1 MEDVPHPSNFLFETA
16 TYRARSSTISCTVSA
31 EDVFVRLFG
40 GAQPAFWLDS
50 SMLVPGVSRWS
61 FMGGLGGPGSYLA
74 SYDASRQEIRIA
86 HDGDAS
92 PMIISKS
99 IFEFLAVRR
108 AAHKL
113 QDQADVRDI
122 PFKGGHVGYFGYELK
137 SLTCGVS
144 SQPSKYPD
152 AFFIFCTRFLAF
164 DHENGRIH
172 IVALYPEAETAL
184 SDEAALWVSKNER
197 EIQRVEPAAGLA
209 PSSLHANRAPIQFK
223 LRQGRVRYLENIEKC
238 LSAIRAGETY
248 EICLTNEITVEAEID
263 PLDLYRILRRRNPA
277 PYSAFLRLGEICVAS
292 SSPERFLR
300 IDRNLI
306 VETKPIKGTAPRH
319 EVPDED
325 ERIAEELRLDEKS
338 RAENLMIV
346 DLMRNDLGRV
356 CRIGSVHVPS
366 LMHVERYTTVHQL
379 VSTIRGELPSPND
392 IIPCISACFPGGS
405 MTGAPKIRTLKILDE
420 LEEAPRGIYSGA
432 IGYLSVCGELDL
444 NIVIRTIIC
453 RGRHLSIGCGGAIVA
468 LSEPEA
474 EFEEIL
480 LKARQP
486 IRAIVEA
493 VTGDADHSVEIR
505 GADGDAGE
513 EAVPDSAHRL
523 RLATFQDQ
531 NTIAQCVDTLL
542 TELGG
547 PAPQFDPQ
555 VAVSVAGQMATDSR
569 LGFALIM
576 EDVLTAEVIG
586 IAVVSQVTAVRASG
600 HYGILQELWV
610 DPRYRSAQ
618 NGRRLL
624 AMVDRE
630 ARARGWHMIEVSLPL
645 ADRPSAERLVAFY
658 ESMGFTSAGERR
670 RRRLP

>member
-16 TYRARSSTISCTVSA
+16 TYRAVTSTISCAVTS

-40 GAQPAFWLDS
+40 SAQPAFWLDS

-74 SYDASRQEIRIA
+74 SYDASRQEIAIA
-86 HDGDAS
+86 RDGEA
-92 PMIISKS
+92 PPKIISKS
-99 IFEFLAVRR
+99 IFEFLAIRR
-108 AAHKL
+108 AAYKL
-113 QDQADVRDI
+113 QDQADLRDI

-144 SQPSKYPD
+144 SRPSKYPD

-164 DHENGRIH
+164 DHEDGRIH

-197 EIQRVEPAAGLA
+197 EILRIEPAAAVA
-209 PSSLHANRAPIQFK
+209 PSAPHAAPIQFK
-223 LRQGRVRYLENIEKC
+223 LRQGRVRYLKNIEKC
-238 LSAIRAGETY
+238 LSEIRAGETY
-248 EICLTNEITVEAEID
+248 EICLTNEITVETEIE
-263 PLDLYRILRRRNPA
+263 PLDLYLILRRRNPA
-277 PYSAFLRLGEICVAS
+277 PYSAFLRLGDICVAS

-300 IDRNLI
+300 IDRDLI

-319 EVPDED
+319 EVPNED
-325 ERIAEELRLDEKS
+325 QRIAEELRLDEKS

-366 LMHVERYTTVHQL
+366 LMHIESYKTVHQL
-379 VSTIRGELPSPND
+379 VSTIRGELPSPDD
-392 IIPCISACFPGGS
+392 IIPCICACFPGGS
-405 MTGAPKIRTLKILDE
+405 MTGAPKIRTLKIIDE
-420 LEEAPRGIYSGA
+420 LEESPRGVYSGA

-468 LSEPEA
+468 LSDPAA

-493 VTGDADHSVEIR
+493 VTGDADPSIEIH
-505 GADGDAGE
+505 GADDNASE

-523 RLATFQDQ
+523 RLATFQDR
-531 NTIAQCVDTLL
+531 NTIVQCVETLL

-547 PAPQFDPQ
+547 PGPQFDPQ
-555 VAVSVAGQMATDSR
+555 TALSVTGQIAVDSR

-576 EDVLTAEVIG
+576 EDVRAGEVIG
-586 IAVVSQVTAVRASG
+586 IAVASQVAAVRASG
-600 HYGILQELWV
+600 QYGILQELWV
-610 DPRYRSAQ
+610 DPRHRSAQ

-624 AMVDRE
+624 AAVDRQ
-630 ARARGWHMIEVSLPL
+630 ARARGWPMIEVSLPL
-645 ADRPSAERLVAFY
+645 ANRPGAERLVAFY
-658 ESMGFTSAGERR
+658 ESMGFTPAGERR
-670 RRRLP
+670 RRRLL

>member
-1 MEDVPHPSNFLFETA
+1 M
-16 TYRARSSTISCTVSA
+16 
-31 EDVFVRLFG
+31 RLFG

-74 SYDASRQEIRIA
+74 CYDATRQEIGITR
-86 HDGDAS
+86 DGEAS

-113 QDQADVRDI
+113 KDQADVQDI

-144 SQPSKYPD
+144 SRPSKYPD
-152 AFFIFCTRFLAF
+152 AVFIFCTRFLAF

-172 IVALYPEAETAL
+172 IVALYPDTETGL
-184 SDEAALWVSKNER
+184 SDDAALWISKTER
-197 EIQRVEPAAGLA
+197 EIQGIEPAAGVS
-209 PSSLHANRAPIQFK
+209 PSSLHANWGPIQFK
-223 LRQGRVRYLENIEKC
+223 LRQGRVRYLQNIERC
-238 LSAIRAGETY
+238 LSKIRAGETY
-248 EICLTNEITVEAEID
+248 EICLTNEITVETEID
-263 PLDLYRILRRRNPA
+263 PLNLYRILRRRNPA
-277 PYSAFLRLGEICVAS
+277 PYSAFLRLGDICVAS

-300 IDRNLI
+300 IDRNLV

-325 ERIAEELRLDEKS
+325 DRIAEELRLDEKS

-366 LMHVERYTTVHQL
+366 LMHIESYKTVHQL
-379 VSTIRGELPSPND
+379 VSTIRGELPSPED
-392 IIPCISACFPGGS
+392 VIRCITASFPGGS
-405 MTGAPKIRTLKILDE
+405 MTGAPKIRTLKIIDE

-453 RGRHLSIGCGGAIVA
+453 RGGHLSIGCGGAVVA
-468 LSEPEA
+468 LSDPEA

-493 VTGDADHSVEIR
+493 LTGDPDHSAEIHGADH
-505 GADGDAGE
+505 DAGE
-513 EAVPDSAHRL
+513 EAVPDSAHRV
-523 RLATFQDQ
+523 RLATFQDR
-531 NTIAQCVDTLL
+531 NTIAQCVNTLL
-542 TELGG
+542 TELRG
-547 PAPQFDPQ
+547 PGSQFDPQ
-555 VAVSVAGQMATDSR
+555 AAVSVAGQIATDSR

-576 EDVLTAEVIG
+576 ENVLTGEMIG
-586 IAVVSQVTAVRASG
+586 IAVVSQVTAIRASG

-610 DPRYRSAQ
+610 DSRYRSAQ

-624 AMVDRE
+624 AAVDRE
-630 ARARGWHMIEVSLPL
+630 ARARGWPMIEVSLPL
-645 ADRPSAERLVAFY
+645 TDRPGAERLVAFY